1 MAFWDNRLMS
11 RIKNKYVRF
20 YGTVSVFS
28 VPINLGQPYLGPDK
42 SPSLLYNSGLRKLL
56 GNCGWRVKQ
65 IPEISLSSLD
75 HNKITHGDELN
86 YNARNINQIGHVC
99 NRIYNDISKEADSD
113 NFILILGGDHCI
125 PIGTIPGLLSKR
137 PNTGI
142 VWVDAHAD
150 INSPETSSSGNM
162 HGMPL
167 SFLLGLVKDYNSI
180 PSMSW
185 FKPCLNPADIVYI
198 GLRDLDEPEKKIIKQ
213 LGIKSFTM
221 YDIDKYGIG
230 IVMDKCLDYFKDKPN
245 IHLSFDIDAL
255 DPFYAPSTGTAV
267 RGGLTFREGNYICET
282 LSLSKKMTSMELVEV
297 NPSLHSDI
305 DAKTTIDMAMTLIGS
320 TMGQTI
326 L

>member
-1 MAFWDNRLMS
+1 MFIYRK
-11 RIKNKYVRF
+11 IKFVRF

-28 VPINLGQPYLGPDK
+28 IPINLGQPYLGPDK
-42 SPSLLYNSGLRKLL
+42 SPSLIYNSGLLKLL

-65 IPEISLSSLD
+65 IPEISSSSDSNIISQLN
-75 HNKITHGDELN
+75 HDELN
-86 YNARNINQIGHVC
+86 YNARNINQIGQVC
-99 NRIYNDISKEADSD
+99 NRIYNDISKEADSN
-113 NFILILGGDHCI
+113 NFILVLGGDHCI

-167 SFLLGLVKDYNSI
+167 SFLLGLVKDYNRI
-180 PSMSW
+180 PSMTW
-185 FKPCLNPADIVYI
+185 FQPCLNPSDIVYI

-213 LGIKSFTM
+213 LGIKAFTM

-230 IVMDKCLDYFKDKPN
+230 LVMDKCLDYFKDKTN

-297 NPSLHSDI
+297 NPSLHSDM